1 MAAIAELIDSAWKRA
16 KSFRT
21 ARMEAN
27 SELQRLEIGLLV
39 ERLPRL
45 GVFFLNFD
53 SALDIT
59 RQKTAAIH
67 PELEALLRRHSEVD
81 VILTVTWRGGELRG
95 LKSMF
100 SDDLRWRVIGITPD
114 LEKQDGSRLDEIR
127 HIVSAYHIH
136 NWVALDDQQH
146 LYPPG
151 TDANFIPV
159 DPRRGVTR
167 AEIAKLDDKMSAW
180 SR

>member
-45 GVFFLNFD
+45 GVLFLNFD

-81 VILTVTWRGGELRG
+81 VILTVTWRLYA
-95 LKSMF
+95 
-100 SDDLRWRVIGITPD
+100 
-114 LEKQDGSRLDEIR
+114 
-127 HIVSAYHIH
+127 VSCGMPQSQRATA
-136 NWVALDDQQH
+136 WVN
-146 LYPPG
+146 G
-151 TDANFIPV
+151 
-159 DPRRGVTR
+159 
-167 AEIAKLDDKMSAW
+167 
-180 SR
+180 